1 MNNKW
6 FPFRVFEWKRNRM
19 NEISSLSEQN
29 ELRAKFNW
37 MTINSSGG
45 ERRKNERVSKRASM
59 RANDHG
65 SRVLRRSINECIC
78 TRVPCNFMYLCP
90 SAWVCLR
97 FFVFIFVHFQL
108 TVELL
113 WFHISHH
120 QSERDARENVEYG
133 ECDDE
138 QKWRRKKLSWSKRLK
153 MMIGYEFELVW
164 LDLAVS
170 HVCVCV
176 RSCVSARFL
185 APSLVYYIVSFFFS
199 SRIFYVYSP
208 KKNSFLSVVW
218 VKLCVCAQ
226 CAYFASFAQY
236 NKQ

>member
-1 MNNKW
+1 MNISEFCTTLLPNSCYELRTSCDFVICELKVIHVNERTTND
-6 FPFRVFEWKRNRM
+6 FHFE
-19 NEISSLSEQN
+19 SSSGKETEWTRFLNWQN

-120 QSERDARENVEYG
+120 QSKAKEKEMRGKMLSTVNVMMSRSE
-133 ECDDE
+133 EEKNWVD
-138 QKWRRKKLSWSKRLK
+138 QKDWRW
-153 MMIGYEFELVW
+153 W
-164 LDLAVS
+164 LAMNSNWLGLAWLY
-170 HVCVCV
+170 HICA
-176 RSCVSARFL
+176 CVSALVFL
-185 APSLVYYIVSFFFS
+185 PDSWL
-199 SRIFYVYSP
+199 
-208 KKNSFLSVVW
+208 LH
-218 VKLCVCAQ
+218 
-226 CAYFASFAQY
+226 
-236 NKQ
+236 